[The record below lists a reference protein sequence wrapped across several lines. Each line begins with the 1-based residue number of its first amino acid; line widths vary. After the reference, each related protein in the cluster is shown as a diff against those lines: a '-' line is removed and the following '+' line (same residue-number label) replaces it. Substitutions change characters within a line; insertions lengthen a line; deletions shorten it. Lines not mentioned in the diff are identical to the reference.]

1 MKIVK
6 IIAWVALIA
15 FVIIQFF
22 PTDKNERYTIP
33 ETDFMMFNKV
43 PSKIENQL
51 KVSCYDCHSN
61 NTVYPWYSK
70 VQPAAWFLEDHIKE
84 VKEDEIT
91 FPFKNIAFVSDFKED
106 ISNAFKNAEEIAK
119 KCNAKIHLLNI
130 NTTSD
135 FNSVENGLQPIKY
148 FLTHFPKLENYQM
161 HVYSETNIESGIEK
175 FEDSID
181 VDLIVMYT
189 HSRKGLSSIFSKSI
203 TESIT
208 NHSKKPV
215 MTVHL

>member
-22 PTDKNERYTIP
+22 LTDKNESYTIP
-33 ETDFMMFNKV
+33 EIDFMMVNKV

-84 VKEDEIT
+84 GKEELN
-91 FPFKNIAFVSDFKED
+91 FNEWSDYSD
-106 ISNAFKNAEEIAK
+106 RRK
-119 KCNAKIHLLNI
+119 KSKLRSI
-130 NTTSD
+130 
-135 FNSVENGLQPIKY
+135 IK
-148 FLTHFPKLENYQM
+148 Q
-161 HVYSETNIESGIEK
+161 IESGEMPM
-175 FEDSID
+175 DSYT
-181 VDLIVMYT
+181 LI
-189 HSRKGLSSIFSKSI
+189 HKDAILSENDKKVVIAFITKLKDSLKS
-203 TESIT
+203 S
-208 NHSKKPV
+208 PD
-215 MTVHL
+215 